1 MVVGIGEGGFTVA
14 LSLSAAWRNFAFPA
28 TAMASLHYIT
38 ISRIRWRTGGRRAKR
53 PRRQGANMYAANV
66 ISRQPTLIPAEADG
80 GGVEFWSTIWREHE
94 RNCRGGGMLAGWP
107 FPPCEGG
114 RRMRQNRKRPEKVQH
129 ERTIKICIKG
139 KEMAQRAERQGL
151 PAARLLA

>member
-1 MVVGIGEGGFTVA
+1 MRFSVVRIAECCFTVA
-14 LSLSAAWRNFAFPA
+14 LSLSTAWRNFAFPA

-53 PRRQGANMYAANV
+53 PRWKGAGANMYAANV

-94 RNCRGGGMLAGWP
+94 RNCRGGGMLHAGHS
-107 FPPCEGG
+107 PCGG
-114 RRMRQNRKRPEKVQH
+114 GCAKTGSGQKKCNTSGQ
-129 ERTIKICIKG
+129 
-139 KEMAQRAERQGL
+139 
-151 PAARLLA
+151 